1 MYKFIKI
8 NEDEFKL
15 AYDKKTITFKR
26 DVETAQ
32 RIQSK
37 DSEAFMMALADLSK
51 QGYTVQNNPY
61 IVTKKVG
68 NKEIVDESNWNY
80 IIDKKKEEATVLI
93 MDELFV
99 KCLNFHM
106 KDLFYDMGINLDTA
120 SEENLNTIA
129 EFETEFILIM
139 TQGKLL
145 NEEQTPSTEA

>member
-15 AYDKKTITFKR
+15 EYDKRTITFKR

-32 RIQSK
+32 RIQSI

-120 SEENLNTIA
+120 SEEDLNTIA

>member
-15 AYDKKTITFKR
+15 EYDKRTITFKR

-32 RIQSK
+32 RIQSI

-120 SEENLNTIA
+120 SKEDLNTIA

>member
-1 MYKFIKI
+1 MYKFIKV

-15 AYDKKTITFKR
+15 EYEKRTINFKR
-26 DVETAQ
+26 DIETAQ
-32 RIQSK
+32 RIQSI

-51 QGYTVQNNPY
+51 QGYTMQNNPY
-61 IVTKKVG
+61 IVTRKEG

-80 IIDKKKEEATVLI
+80 IIDRKKEEATVLI

-106 KDLFYDMGINLDTA
+106 KDLFEDMGINLDTA
-120 SEENLNTIA
+120 TDKDLNIIT

-139 TQGKLL
+139 TQGKLK
-145 NEEQTPSTEA
+145 NEAQTPSTEA